1 MSGAAA
7 GPIAATVGRP
17 RPLPVAGQ
25 LPAARPRVGLP
36 TMRFDR
42 RLQRNLGK
50 LLVIVAFGLIV
61 FESISEQSSGTSIL
75 VLGLPLDAVG
85 AIVLGI
91 GAWLWFI
98 RSRRPER

>member
-1 MSGAAA
+1 MSG
-7 GPIAATVGRP
+7 
-17 RPLPVAGQ
+17 PLPPG
-25 LPAARPRVGLP
+25 PSRVGLP

-50 LLVIVAFGLIV
+50 LLVIVALALIV
-61 FESISEQSSGTSIL
+61 FESVAEDSSGTSVL
-75 VLGLPLDAVG
+75 VLGLPLDALG

>member
-1 MSGAAA
+1 
-7 GPIAATVGRP
+7 
-17 RPLPVAGQ
+17 
-25 LPAARPRVGLP
+25 
-36 TMRFDR
+36 MRFDQ

-61 FESISEQSSGTSIL
+61 FESVAEESSGTSVL
-75 VLGLPLDAVG
+75 LLGLPLDAVG

>member
-1 MSGAAA
+1 
-7 GPIAATVGRP
+7 
-17 RPLPVAGQ
+17 
-25 LPAARPRVGLP
+25 
-36 TMRFDR
+36 MRFDQ

-61 FESISEQSSGTSIL
+61 FESVAEELSGTSVL
-75 VLGLPLDAVG
+75 LLGLPLDAVG

>member
-1 MSGAAA
+1 
-7 GPIAATVGRP
+7 
-17 RPLPVAGQ
+17 
-25 LPAARPRVGLP
+25 
-36 TMRFDR
+36 MRFDR

-50 LLVIVAFGLIV
+50 LLVIVAFALIV
-61 FESISEQSSGTSIL
+61 LESVIEESSGTSVL

>member
-1 MSGAAA
+1 
-7 GPIAATVGRP
+7 
-17 RPLPVAGQ
+17 
-25 LPAARPRVGLP
+25 
-36 TMRFDR
+36 MRFDR

-61 FESISEQSSGTSIL
+61 FESISEQSNGTSIL